1 MLIGFTEEQEALMVK
16 SWNLMK
22 NNVGEIFEIAPLA
35 KKLFSFLK
43 DSKTCES
50 VVQHRKGGKVTVR
63 DSTLKKLGVIK
74 FALLETL
81 KEAVP
86 KMWSP
91 AS

>member
-1 MLIGFTEEQEALMVK
+1 MEFNEEEC
-16 SWNLMK
+16 WR
-22 NNVGEIFEIAPLA
+22 VGSKILFEIITSFT
-35 KKLFSFLK
+35 KFSISNSFCNFVQ
-43 DSKTCES
+43 TCES
-50 VVQHRKGGKVTVR
+50 VVQHQKGGKVTVR
-63 DSTLKKLGVIK
+63 DATLKKLGVVHYKPVIK